1 MARNSAWRSEAED
14 SLNCSRQLAIG
25 FWRSDR
31 NDIHTSAIPIPQIFP
46 TQDTAMNV
54 HLPTRLAEIRP
65 ATRNQKGFLRDCGEA
80 KTGFSSASPRLQPQ
94 PELQSL

>member
-1 MARNSAWRSEAED
+1 MGLPRR
-14 SLNCSRQLAIG
+14 
-25 FWRSDR
+25 DR
-31 NDIHTSAIPIPQIFP
+31 NESQAGASPIPGIFP

-54 HLPTRLAEIRP
+54 HLPTRLADIRP